1 MHILFFFCIFAPE
14 FVFTMKRIN
23 VRIDTFYGYGC
34 NGCAYSSEGS
44 EQLQIEDHIADILRK
59 LLTEVPDVDEETGK
73 KGIDKDHIRKA
84 MVDGYEEL
92 LPLYESL
99 IQLGREQMAAYWIL
113 EADNDCLDETL
124 QPAFFQD
131 IEDGLYTPEVSL
143 EEFGEDRDNDYYYE
157 YKDDY
162 LAWVENHFDEDC
174 DFVAD
179 RKGIDVSDIFQGEAD
194 DEISFFIFDIE
205 D

>member
-1 MHILFFFCIFAPE
+1 
-14 FVFTMKRIN
+14 MKQIN
-23 VRIDTFYGYGC
+23 VNISTSYGYGC
-34 NGCAYSSEGS
+34 NGYAYGS
-44 EQLQIEDHIADILRK
+44 NGTEQLQVEDRIADILRE
-59 LLTEVPDVDEETGK
+59 LLTEVPNINKQVGK
-73 KGIDKDHIRKA
+73 KCIDKDLICEA
-84 MVDGYEEL
+84 MVKGYEEL
-92 LPLYESL
+92 LPLYETL
-99 IQLGREQMAAYWIL
+99 IQLGREQIAAYWVL

-143 EEFGEDRDNDYYYE
+143 EEFGDDREDDYYYE

-174 DFVAD
+174 DFVAV
-179 RKGIDVSDIFQGEAD
+179 RKGIDVYDIFQGKED
-194 DEISFFIFDIE
+194 DNISFYIFDIE